1 MSEEIAEK
9 APGGLV
15 KLVKRHLNRVLVKGR
30 EKRDQVRLQT
40 ITRDYIDVKRPD
52 GTIEKVLTYTMRT
65 YVMDRKELPG
75 KAVHVSGKKGYYALV
90 DMDPQYPPYIYVE
103 NLDETLA
110 IHTLDSPYPPHNEGE
125 GNVNTFDAQGY
136 YWYYLDERMSKGFDA
151 VGKLAIDKPLDLKMM
166 AMIGVG
172 ALVAFWILSRMM

>member
-1 MSEEIAEK
+1 MSEETSEK
-9 APGGLV
+9 APRDLV
-15 KLVKRHLNRVLVKGR
+15 KLVKGHLNRVLIKGR

-40 ITRDYIDVKRPD
+40 ITRDYIDVEKSD

-65 YVMDRKELPG
+65 SVIDRKELPG

-90 DMDPQYPPYIYVE
+90 DMDPQYPPYI
-103 NLDETLA
+103 
-110 IHTLDSPYPPHNEGE
+110 EGE
-125 GNVNTFDAQGY
+125 GDVNTFDAQGY
-136 YWYYLDERMSKGFDA
+136 YWYYLDQRISKGFDA